1 MIRVDDAADP
11 RLDDYRDL
19 RDLEW
24 RAGVEAARSVL
35 IAEGAVPIRTLLG
48 SGQRVRSLLLV
59 PREHAR
65 LAAELASVDAPVYVA
80 DLELLRAVAGFD
92 VHRGALAAAD
102 RFEPADV
109 GELLRAAHRVVVL
122 EGASSIE
129 NVAAVFRNAAAF
141 GFDGV
146 LLDPAC
152 GDPLVRRAV
161 RVSAGHTLTVPFARI
176 GDVAAALADLRG
188 AGFRS
193 VALTP
198 RADAEPIDRLAPAPG
213 ERIALLVGAEGAGL
227 TDGAQAGADRRVRI
241 PMAAGVDSLNL
252 AVAAAVAMHRVAP
265 LPSSP

>member
-1 MIRVDDAADP
+1 VIEVRDPADP

-19 RDLEW
+19 PDLER
-24 RAGVEAARSVL
+24 RAGVEATRGVL
-35 IAEGAVPIRTLLG
+35 IAEGTVPIRTLLG
-48 SGQRVRSLLLV
+48 SGRRVRSLLLV

-65 LAAELASVDAPVYVA
+65 LAADLAAVDVPVYVGEL
-80 DLELLRAVAGFD
+80 DLLRAVAGFD

-102 RFEPADV
+102 RFEPPPAA
-109 GELLRAAHRVVVL
+109 ELLRTARRLAVL
-122 EGASSIE
+122 EGATSIE

-176 GDVAAALADLRG
+176 DDVAATLAALG
-188 AGFRS
+188 AAGITS

-198 RADAEPIDRLAPAPG
+198 HADAEPIVRLAPAPG
-213 ERIALLVGAEGAGL
+213 ERVALLLGAEGAGL
-227 TDGAQAGADRRVRI
+227 TDGALAGADRRVRI
-241 PMAAGVDSLNL
+241 PMASGVDSLNL
-252 AVAAAVAMHRVAP
+252 AVAAAVAMHRVAA
-265 LPSSP
+265 L